1 MSSEEIHQK
10 FKNDGYYVANNVVE
24 NDDIEKILES
34 VSRAYFK
41 HNVNSKF
48 LSFARLGHIFLS
60 NNINKFINPI
70 KIPFT
75 FRMYP
80 TLHDY

>member
-41 HNVNSKF
+41 HNVNS
-48 LSFARLGHIFLS
+48 IFW
-60 NNINKFINPI
+60 FYA
-70 KIPFT
+70 T
-75 FRMYP
+75 RC
-80 TLHDY
+80 